1 MNFFESE
8 LKKIMRNSAI
18 LKNRNMYGV
27 CAMEP
32 LAEI

>member
-18 LKNRNMYGV
+18 LKDQKYPKLTFGKYPM
-27 CAMEP
+27 
-32 LAEI
+32 